1 MYKFTTHL
9 ANPNLI
15 LVRKQ
20 IGDASCTALV
30 VMRAPRRTYA
40 QFDKD
45 ACPPPPKAPPKARK
59 ILWTTIGATILTG
72 AAVVYAKSSPD
83 ARNWLESNAP
93 WANDFIA
100 LVYQENTTYWKATV
114 NQISRATTAIS
125 NFMFGKEGVS
135 PLDFQQRSE
144 QDLEKDA
151 AEHFAKKDYELP
163 PPKFEPLY
171 VQEKP
176 PVKPELETK
185 VTVIQTEECPPQQ
198 PPPIVITK
206 DMVELE
212 HDMHENTKL
221 AIDSYK
227 QAKKYCMDYNK
238 ALYAIVEAP
247 IEDLDKK
254 NFSSLRGAQNERDN
268 LMKKAHES
276 ASKARCAIETLDRM
290 IKAGVQA
297 PPESIAATQR
307 YIKKFRADLQEAETA
322 YKEEHEKAVLSDR
335 YWNKVEAARAEFKEE
350 LQMLFPGVD
359 LSVRKLEL
367 HGDTDLLLMYT
378 LKKVQYLQNAI
389 AELQTVRELKINR
402 AIECHDDKAIIDA
415 KVEET
420 IKRES
425 LHKELEFQKKSLAIQ
440 AEANRRMKEQLK
452 KQFEIQQEVLQD
464 KLKAK
469 DKEVLSK
476 FNKAVSEEVEKER
489 VVFKKDM
496 AAMAGKL
503 MAIEQTLKKRAKA
516 EEEARRSQS
525 LWAAAEALLSAT
537 RRSTTEAKID
547 NEIKALE
554 KAERAKAEEEARRS
568 QSLWAAAEA
577 LLSATRRSTTEA
589 KIDNEIKA
597 LEKAD
602 NANRIKSI
610 VVSVLNRYQKDDFV
624 AAARKLTIT
633 AADLGLQGGTRIFI
647 NDHLTVDNKILLNKA
662 KALAKEKNFA
672 FTWFAEIPEDELN
685 NKPTD
690 FTKLD
695 TFDIIQRA
703 RYHMDHG
710 DLQSALRYV
719 NLLQG
724 APRAAAGDWADA
736 ARHHLEVRQAAQA
749 YPRQIDYRLVRISQ
763 SAINLKQF
771 RKYPDREPCP
781 LPPPPP
787 KPKEKDDRILWGTV
801 FLATLAGAFAYYA
814 KQSPQTRDWLTIYA
828 PWFDDMIAV
837 IFQENMSYKEYL
849 NECIESFKKYIHMG
863 EKTDVCKIE
872 EPPKAIPTVPEKPK
886 EIIQPVKEVIEQP
899 PCVRLPP
906 PVLTKDI
913 CEVESC
919 LKDLFETV
927 VNNYDTAKAACV
939 YYCQVVE
946 DTMNDFTMP
955 KLKELRKAMEERMDL
970 VRVSIQNALEAQE
983 GMEELTRYLDCGVQA
998 LPEAIE
1004 KTKEMME
1011 QCQEKIKATLIQY
1024 QWENDKALV
1033 RDRQWQ
1039 MKQDLEE
1046 ELQEVVAGMKERA
1059 DRAVDTTR
1067 SEDEKTE
1074 RERKLFLENLTKLK
1088 RLELEKDFKTRE
1100 ENLKKRNDD
1109 MLKDALR
1116 KQLQRHEEI
1125 LEKKLKQREI
1135 EATAKLN
1142 QMVADKVAAEKRLF
1156 AKQRTEMAA
1165 KLKILEDKLAAHLKA
1180 EKETKRSQELWAA
1193 GSSLLA
1199 ATRRGEKCVNISKEL
1214 KAVQKASGGEDKLVS
1229 TVMKSIPRSVW
1240 ADGVVPDSVLKAN
1253 YYKMEKTALKVALVE
1268 LEGSPLPIYFISWL
1282 QSMFLFFKRG
1292 NLAVAIRYVARL
1304 EGASLVAAETWL
1316 EAARIHLEI
1325 RQAAEAIVAHAAALG
1340 LQYI

>member
-1 MYKFTTHL
+1 MLEDINLEVADSHSGISLVPKMYKFTTHL

-45 ACPPPPKAPPKARK
+45 ACPPPPKAPPKSRK
-59 ILWTTIGATILTG
+59 VLWTTVGATILTG

-100 LVYQENTTYWKATV
+100 LVYQENTTYWKATI
-114 NQISRATTAIS
+114 NQISRATTAI
-125 NFMFGKEGVS
+125 M
-135 PLDFQQRSE
+135 
-144 QDLEKDA
+144 
-151 AEHFAKKDYELP
+151 P

-185 VTVIQTEECPPQQ
+185 VTLIQTEECPPQQ

-212 HDMHENTKL
+212 HEMHENTKL
-221 AIDSYK
+221 AIDNFK
-227 QAKKYCMDYNK
+227 QAKKFCIDYNK

-276 ASKARCAIETLDRM
+276 ASKARCAIE
-290 IKAGVQA
+290 
-297 PPESIAATQR
+297 
-307 YIKKFRADLQEAETA
+307 
-322 YKEEHEKAVLSDR
+322 
-335 YWNKVEAARAEFKEE
+335 
-350 LQMLFPGVD
+350 
-359 LSVRKLEL
+359 
-367 HGDTDLLLMYT
+367 
-378 LKKVQYLQNAI
+378 
-389 AELQTVRELKINR
+389 
-402 AIECHDDKAIIDA
+402 
-415 KVEET
+415 
-420 IKRES
+420 
-425 LHKELEFQKKSLAIQ
+425 
-440 AEANRRMKEQLK
+440 
-452 KQFEIQQEVLQD
+452 
-464 KLKAK
+464 
-469 DKEVLSK
+469 
-476 FNKAVSEEVEKER
+476 
-489 VVFKKDM
+489 
-496 AAMAGKL
+496 
-503 MAIEQTLKKRAKA
+503 RAKA

-537 RRSTTEAKID
+537 RRTGAEAKID

-554 KAERAKAEEEARRS
+554 KAGKDDRLVQTVLNGIPQEARQKGIATEKCLLDKFEKLERTAMKVALIGREGAS
-568 QSLWAAAEA
+568 LPVYFLSWLQSKLLFQKFAEIP
-577 LLSATRRSTTEA
+577 E
-589 KIDNEIKA
+589 DE
-597 LEKAD
+597 
-602 NANRIKSI
+602 
-610 VVSVLNRYQKDDFV
+610 LNNKPTDFT
-624 AAARKLTIT
+624 KLDTFDIIQR
-633 AADLGLQGGTRIFI
+633 ASFL
-647 NDHLTVDNKILLNKA
+647 
-662 KALAKEKNFA
+662 
-672 FTWFAEIPEDELN
+672 FAEIPEDELN

-749 YPRQIDYRLVRISQ
+749 VMAHASYPRQIDYRLVRITQ
-763 SAINLKQF
+763 SATNLKQF
-771 RKYPDREPCP
+771 RKYPDRDPCP

-787 KPKEKDDRILWGTV
+787 KPKEKDDRLIWGTV

-837 IFQENMSYKEYL
+837 IFQENMSYKEYM
-849 NECIESFKKYIHMG
+849 NECIESFKKYIHMD

-886 EIIQPVKEVIEQP
+886 EIMQPVKEVIEQP

-927 VNNYDTAKAACV
+927 INNYDTAKAACV
-939 YYCQVVE
+939 YYCQAVD
-946 DTMNDFTMP
+946 DTMNDFSMP

-983 GMEELTRYLDCGVQA
+983 GMEELTRYLECGVQA

-1011 QCQEKIKATLIQY
+1011 QCQEKIKAMLIQY

-1039 MKQDLEE
+1039 MVETYIDKYTEENETLIPGLHYTHNKLRMDGDPDLLLYHTYRYKRDLED
-1046 ELQEVVAGMKERA
+1046 ELQEVVSGMKERA
-1059 DRAVDTTR
+1059 DRAVDTIR

-1074 RERKLFLENLTKLK
+1074 RERKLVLENLTKLK

-1100 ENLKKRNDD
+1100 ENLKKKNED

-1116 KQLQRHEEI
+1116 KQLQRHEEM

-1135 EATAKLN
+1135 EATAKLK

-1165 KLKILEDKLAAHLKA
+1165 KLKILEDKLAGLYENQYVGFFDNFKNGFRSGCFFLYTLGV
-1180 EKETKRSQELWAA
+1180 TKIA
-1193 GSSLLA
+1193 
-1199 ATRRGEKCVNISKEL
+1199 
-1214 KAVQKASGGEDKLVS
+1214 
-1229 TVMKSIPRSVW
+1229 
-1240 ADGVVPDSVLKAN
+1240 
-1253 YYKMEKTALKVALVE
+1253 
-1268 LEGSPLPIYFISWL
+1268 PL
-1282 QSMFLFFKRG
+1282 
-1292 NLAVAIRYVARL
+1292 
-1304 EGASLVAAETWL
+1304 
-1316 EAARIHLEI
+1316 
-1325 RQAAEAIVAHAAALG
+1325 
-1340 LQYI
+1340 

>member
-1 MYKFTTHL
+1 MQR
-9 ANPNLI
+9 I
-15 LVRKQ
+15 
-20 IGDASCTALV
+20 ASHI
-30 VMRAPRRTYA
+30 
-40 QFDKD
+40 FK
-45 ACPPPPKAPPKARK
+45 
-59 ILWTTIGATILTG
+59 
-72 AAVVYAKSSPD
+72 
-83 ARNWLESNAP
+83 
-93 WANDFIA
+93 
-100 LVYQENTTYWKATV
+100 
-114 NQISRATTAIS
+114 
-125 NFMFGKEGVS
+125 
-135 PLDFQQRSE
+135 
-144 QDLEKDA
+144 
-151 AEHFAKKDYELP
+151 
-163 PPKFEPLY
+163 
-171 VQEKP
+171 
-176 PVKPELETK
+176 TK
-185 VTVIQTEECPPQQ
+185 
-198 PPPIVITK
+198 
-206 DMVELE
+206 
-212 HDMHENTKL
+212 
-221 AIDSYK
+221 
-227 QAKKYCMDYNK
+227 
-238 ALYAIVEAP
+238 
-247 IEDLDKK
+247 
-254 NFSSLRGAQNERDN
+254 
-268 LMKKAHES
+268 
-276 ASKARCAIETLDRM
+276 
-290 IKAGVQA
+290 
-297 PPESIAATQR
+297 
-307 YIKKFRADLQEAETA
+307 
-322 YKEEHEKAVLSDR
+322 
-335 YWNKVEAARAEFKEE
+335 
-350 LQMLFPGVD
+350 
-359 LSVRKLEL
+359 
-367 HGDTDLLLMYT
+367 
-378 LKKVQYLQNAI
+378 
-389 AELQTVRELKINR
+389 
-402 AIECHDDKAIIDA
+402 
-415 KVEET
+415 
-420 IKRES
+420 
-425 LHKELEFQKKSLAIQ
+425 
-440 AEANRRMKEQLK
+440 
-452 KQFEIQQEVLQD
+452 
-464 KLKAK
+464 
-469 DKEVLSK
+469 
-476 FNKAVSEEVEKER
+476 
-489 VVFKKDM
+489 
-496 AAMAGKL
+496 
-503 MAIEQTLKKRAKA
+503 
-516 EEEARRSQS
+516 
-525 LWAAAEALLSAT
+525 
-537 RRSTTEAKID
+537 
-547 NEIKALE
+547 
-554 KAERAKAEEEARRS
+554 
-568 QSLWAAAEA
+568 
-577 LLSATRRSTTEA
+577 
-589 KIDNEIKA
+589 
-597 LEKAD
+597 
-602 NANRIKSI
+602 
-610 VVSVLNRYQKDDFV
+610 SVL
-624 AAARKLTIT
+624 
-633 AADLGLQGGTRIFI
+633 
-647 NDHLTVDNKILLNKA
+647 
-662 KALAKEKNFA
+662 
-672 FTWFAEIPEDELN
+672 
-685 NKPTD
+685 
-690 FTKLD
+690 
-695 TFDIIQRA
+695 
-703 RYHMDHG
+703 
-710 DLQSALRYV
+710 
-719 NLLQG
+719 
-724 APRAAAGDWADA
+724 
-736 ARHHLEVRQAAQA
+736 

-1039 MKQDLEE
+1039 MVETYIEKYTEENEILIPGLHYTHNKLRMDGDPDLLLYHTYRYKQDLEE

-1282 QSMFLFFKRG
+1282 QSMFLFFKVSGIPQKEVDDPPKEPAKDLDTFDLLQRARFWMERG

>member
-45 ACPPPPKAPPKARK
+45 ACPPPPKAPPKSRK
-59 ILWTTIGATILTG
+59 VLWTTVGATILTG

-151 AEHFAKKDYELP
+151 AEHFAKKDYELT
-163 PPKFEPLY
+163 L
-171 VQEKP
+171 
-176 PVKPELETK
+176 
-185 VTVIQTEECPPQQ
+185 IQTEECPPQQ

-212 HDMHENTKL
+212 HEMHENTKL
-221 AIDSYK
+221 AIDNFK
-227 QAKKYCMDYNK
+227 QAKKFCIDYNK

-276 ASKARCAIETLDRM
+276 ASKARCAIETLDRL

-307 YIKKFRADLQEAETA
+307 YIKKFRADLQEAEAA

-335 YWNKVEAARAEFKEE
+335 YWNKVEAARTEFKDE

-359 LSVRKLEL
+359 LSSRKLEL

-402 AIECHDDKAIIDA
+402 AIECHDEKAIIDA

-425 LHKELEFQKKSLAIQ
+425 LHKELEFQKRSLAIQ

-537 RRSTTEAKID
+537 RRTGAEAKID

-554 KAERAKAEEEARRS
+554 KAGKDDRLVQTVLNGIPQEARQKGIATEKCLLDKFEKLERTAMKVALIGREGAS
-568 QSLWAAAEA
+568 LPVYFLSWLQSK
-577 LLSATRRSTTEA
+577 LLF
-589 KIDNEIKA
+589 
-597 LEKAD
+597 
-602 NANRIKSI
+602 
-610 VVSVLNRYQKDDFV
+610 QK
-624 AAARKLTIT
+624 
-633 AADLGLQGGTRIFI
+633 
-647 NDHLTVDNKILLNKA
+647 
-662 KALAKEKNFA
+662 
-672 FTWFAEIPEDELN
+672 FAEIPEDELN

-749 YPRQIDYRLVRISQ
+749 
-763 SAINLKQF
+763 
-771 RKYPDREPCP
+771 
-781 LPPPPP
+781 
-787 KPKEKDDRILWGTV
+787 
-801 FLATLAGAFAYYA
+801 
-814 KQSPQTRDWLTIYA
+814 
-828 PWFDDMIAV
+828 
-837 IFQENMSYKEYL
+837 
-849 NECIESFKKYIHMG
+849 
-863 EKTDVCKIE
+863 
-872 EPPKAIPTVPEKPK
+872 
-886 EIIQPVKEVIEQP
+886 
-899 PCVRLPP
+899 
-906 PVLTKDI
+906 
-913 CEVESC
+913 
-919 LKDLFETV
+919 
-927 VNNYDTAKAACV
+927 
-939 YYCQVVE
+939 
-946 DTMNDFTMP
+946 
-955 KLKELRKAMEERMDL
+955 
-970 VRVSIQNALEAQE
+970 
-983 GMEELTRYLDCGVQA
+983 
-998 LPEAIE
+998 
-1004 KTKEMME
+1004 
-1011 QCQEKIKATLIQY
+1011 
-1024 QWENDKALV
+1024 
-1033 RDRQWQ
+1033 
-1039 MKQDLEE
+1039 
-1046 ELQEVVAGMKERA
+1046 
-1059 DRAVDTTR
+1059 
-1067 SEDEKTE
+1067 
-1074 RERKLFLENLTKLK
+1074 
-1088 RLELEKDFKTRE
+1088 
-1100 ENLKKRNDD
+1100 
-1109 MLKDALR
+1109 
-1116 KQLQRHEEI
+1116 
-1125 LEKKLKQREI
+1125 
-1135 EATAKLN
+1135 
-1142 QMVADKVAAEKRLF
+1142 
-1156 AKQRTEMAA
+1156 
-1165 KLKILEDKLAAHLKA
+1165 
-1180 EKETKRSQELWAA
+1180 
-1193 GSSLLA
+1193 
-1199 ATRRGEKCVNISKEL
+1199 
-1214 KAVQKASGGEDKLVS
+1214 
-1229 TVMKSIPRSVW
+1229 VM
-1240 ADGVVPDSVLKAN
+1240 
-1253 YYKMEKTALKVALVE
+1253 
-1268 LEGSPLPIYFISWL
+1268 
-1282 QSMFLFFKRG
+1282 
-1292 NLAVAIRYVARL
+1292 
-1304 EGASLVAAETWL
+1304 
-1316 EAARIHLEI
+1316 
-1325 RQAAEAIVAHAAALG
+1325 AHASVSG
-1340 LQYI
+1340 LLYS